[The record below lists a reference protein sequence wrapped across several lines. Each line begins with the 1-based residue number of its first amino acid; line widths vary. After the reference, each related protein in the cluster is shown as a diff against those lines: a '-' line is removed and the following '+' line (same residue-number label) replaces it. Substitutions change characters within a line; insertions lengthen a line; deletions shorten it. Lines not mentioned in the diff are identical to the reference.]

1 MNYCM
6 KCEHV
11 FETEGECPFCG
22 SKKVREPQ
30 NEDLCFLTEKGSMWS
45 EMLSDVL
52 AQNGVRFLKRGNLGA
67 GLATMV
73 GRVLESDRFYVTY
86 EDYAAARDIVNELFS
101 GEGGEKVEEAEDE
114 PEE

>member
-11 FETEGECPFCG
+11 FEGEGECPFCG
-22 SKKVREPQ
+22 SKKVRAPQ

-52 AQNGVRFLKRGNLGA
+52 MQNGVKFIKRGNLGA

-86 EDYAAARDIVNELFS
+86 EDYAAASEIVSELFS
-101 GEGGEKVEEAEDE
+101 GESGEPVENMDETEA
-114 PEE
+114 